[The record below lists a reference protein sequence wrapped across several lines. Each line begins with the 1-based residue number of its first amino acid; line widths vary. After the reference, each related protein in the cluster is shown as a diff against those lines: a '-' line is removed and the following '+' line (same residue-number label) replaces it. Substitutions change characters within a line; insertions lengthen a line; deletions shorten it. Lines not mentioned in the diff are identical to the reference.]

1 MAAPTDDPGRNDPLG
16 DPLGEPLD
24 ELEPLAHG
32 VRRARRWTPPPRS
45 DRIDVAQ
52 LGGLLRQHLG
62 FIFGVAATVFVLV
75 VALTLV
81 SRLEFRS
88 SGRLYLGELGDAA
101 HPAASRSGEIDLSG
115 DEQADVHSE
124 IEIITS
130 RSLLSRAI
138 LESGLNA
145 SIVRAGAKP
154 VRYWSWL
161 RSRRDAA
168 LLDGTSRELS
178 VENTTLD
185 AAVGRPQKYEVSFST
200 DTEYDVSASGR
211 VLGHGRL
218 NERLQID
225 GLSLLLRPGSSGH
238 PAPDSQYELSV
249 SPLEE
254 AIDQAARVLDVS
266 APRPGGTAEP
276 VRVVTLRFSAET
288 PVLAARFLQRLMQ
301 AYLEQRQLWKTENA
315 SAAEAFVTQQL
326 DGMRGSLDQLEKKL
340 ADYRAENRVVV
351 QDNEGRAMT
360 EQLARYEEQ
369 RVEARLE
376 VAAMTNVQRALQAP
390 DPPVGAYLLG
400 EDDDKVFEALATSLS
415 SARQK
420 LTDLEARF
428 NPSAPDVREQR
439 AQVDAQL
446 GGIRSYVTTRLRR
459 AEQNLESLNGIIEQF
474 ERRLTSVPGA
484 ELGLT
489 QLTRESDVYGRLYSH
504 LLERQQQT
512 AIVKASTVSKNR
524 VLDEPEVAHRES
536 SPRLPLR
543 LASLP
548 FGLLLGVALVLAR
561 GLFGGVFQG
570 AADIQRSVAP
580 LPVFASVPRH
590 RAPRGH
596 GSQGSQAGP
605 EPILDPERAS
615 DVGFVEAF
623 RTLRTNLYHALARAA
638 RRAEAPD
645 DIGGLI
651 IVSSPCPGDG
661 KTTCALALASLLAA
675 DGRNVLLI
683 DADLRAPRHR
693 ALLGAHADRDLGSVL
708 AGRSRLRDSVWPVR
722 LPAGQ
727 CHSIGA
733 REPLSIELL
742 SGESMRRLLL
752 DARVAYDFVVV
763 DTPSSPLYS
772 DALVLAGPSDCVLSV
787 IRPLHSERK
796 AAEEHIEGL
805 HALARVHAVVI
816 NDVPSPAPVSR
827 ARPLHVRLVARDE
840 GSSPDAEHDAP
851 LLGGP
856 ISERGR

>member
-1 MAAPTDDPGRNDPLG
+1 MAAPSNDTGWNEPHL
-16 DPLGEPLD
+16 EPLD
-24 ELEPLAHG
+24 ELQTSAHG
-32 VRRARRWTPPPRS
+32 ARPARRWTPPPRS

-52 LGGLLRQHLG
+52 LGALLRQHLG
-62 FIFGVAATVFVLV
+62 FIVGVAAGVFALV
-75 VALTLV
+75 VAFTLV

-88 SGRLYLGELGDAA
+88 SGRLYLGELGDAVR
-101 HPAASRSGEIDLSG
+101 PAASRSGEFDLSG

-130 RSLLSRAI
+130 RSLLSRAVV
-138 LESGLNA
+138 ESGLNA

-185 AAVGRPQKYEVSFST
+185 PAIGRPQKYEVSFST
-200 DTEYDVSASGR
+200 EADYDVSVSGR

-225 GLSLLLRPGSSGH
+225 GLSLLLRPGSAGH
-238 PAPDSQYELSV
+238 PSPDSQYELTV

-254 AIDQAARVLDVS
+254 ATDQAARLLDVS
-266 APRPGGTAEP
+266 APKPGGTAEP
-276 VRVVTLRFSAET
+276 VKVVTLRFSAET
-288 PVLAARFLQRLMQ
+288 PVLAAKLLRRLMQ
-301 AYLEQRQLWKTENA
+301 VYLEQRQLWKTENA

-326 DGMRGSLDQLEKKL
+326 DGMRGSLGQLEKKL

-360 EQLARYEEQ
+360 EQLAKYEEQ

-400 EDDDKVFEALATSLS
+400 EDDDKVFESLATSLS
-415 SARQK
+415 RARQE

-489 QLTRESDVYGRLYSH
+489 QLTRESEVYGRLYTH
-504 LLERQQQT
+504 LLEQQQQT
-512 AIVKASTVSKNR
+512 AIVKASTISKNR
-524 VLDEPEVAHRES
+524 ILDEPEVAHRES
-536 SPRLPLR
+536 SPRLGLR

-570 AADIQRSVAP
+570 AGEIQRSIEP
-580 LPVFASVPRH
+580 LPVFASVPRQ
-590 RAPRGH
+590 RVLRGRGAPG
-596 GSQGSQAGP
+596 GP
-605 EPILDPERAS
+605 EPILDPERAP

-623 RTLRTNLYHALARAA
+623 RTLRTHLYHALARAA
-638 RRAEAPD
+638 RAADVPD

-651 IVSSPCPGDG
+651 VVTSPCAGDG

-675 DGRNVLLI
+675 DGRNVLLV
-683 DADLRAPRHR
+683 DADLRAPTHR

-708 AGRSRLRDSVWPVR
+708 AGKSRLRDSVWPVR
-722 LPAGQ
+722 LPTGQ

-752 DARVAYDFVVV
+752 EARVAYDYVVV

-772 DALVLAGPSDCVLSV
+772 DALVLAAPSDCVLSV
-787 IRPLHSERK
+787 MRPLHSERK

-805 HALARVHAVVI
+805 YALARVYAVVI
-816 NDVPSPAPVSR
+816 NDVPSRAPMSR
-827 ARPLHVRLVARDE
+827 APLHVRLVARGE
-840 GSSPDAEHDAP
+840 RSSPVRDEQRDAP

>member
-1 MAAPTDDPGRNDPLG
+1 MAAPSDDLG
-16 DPLGEPLD
+16 FDEPLGE
-24 ELEPLAHG
+24 LEMLAHG
-32 VRRARRWTPPPRS
+32 AHRERRWTPPPRS

-62 FIFGVAATVFVLV
+62 LIAGVATAVFVLV

-88 SGRLYLGELGDAA
+88 SGRLYLGELGDAL
-101 HPAASRSGEIDLSG
+101 HPAVSRSGELDLAG

-130 RSLLSRAI
+130 RSLLSRAV

-145 SIVRAGAKP
+145 SLSRVGAEP
-154 VRYWSWL
+154 IRYWAWL
-161 RSRRDAA
+161 RARRDPA
-168 LLDGTSRELS
+168 LLDGVSRELA
-178 VENTTLD
+178 VENTALD
-185 AAVGRPQKYEVSFST
+185 AALGRPQKYEVSFST
-200 DTEYDVSASGR
+200 EADYDLSASGR

-218 NERLQID
+218 NERLQVD
-225 GLSLLLRPGSSGH
+225 GLSLLLTPGSAGH
-238 PAPDSQYELSV
+238 PSPDSQYELSV

-254 AIDQAARVLDVS
+254 ATDQAARLLEVS
-266 APRPGGTAEP
+266 APKPGGTAEP
-276 VRVVTLRFSAET
+276 VKVVTLRFSAET
-288 PVLAARFLQRLMQ
+288 PVLAAKFLRRLMQ

-315 SAAEAFVTQQL
+315 SAAEAFVSQQL
-326 DGMRGSLDQLEKKL
+326 DGMRGSLGQLEKRL

-360 EQLARYEEQ
+360 EQLAKYEEQ
-369 RVEARLE
+369 RVKARLE

-400 EDDDKVFEALATSLS
+400 EDDDKVFESLATSLS
-415 SARQK
+415 RARQQ

-439 AQVDAQL
+439 AQVEAQL

-459 AEQNLESLNGIIEQF
+459 AEQSLESLNGIIEQF

-484 ELGLT
+484 ELGLS
-489 QLTRESDVYGRLYSH
+489 QLTRESEVYGRLYSH

-512 AIVKASTVSKNR
+512 AIVKASTISKNR
-524 VLDEPEVAHRES
+524 ILDEPEIAHRES
-536 SPRLPLR
+536 SPRLMLR

-548 FGLLLGVALVLAR
+548 FGLLLGVALVLVR

-570 AADIQRSVAP
+570 AGEVQRSIEP
-580 LPVFASVPRH
+580 LPVFASVPRY
-590 RAPRGH
+590 RGTRGPH
-596 GSQGSQAGP
+596 ARP
-605 EPILDPERAS
+605 EPILDPERAP
-615 DVGFVEAF
+615 DAGFVEAF
-623 RTLRTNLYHALARAA
+623 RTLRTHLYHALARSA
-638 RRAEAPD
+638 READVPEG
-645 DIGGLI
+645 IGGLI
-651 IVSSPCPGDG
+651 VVTSPCPGDG

-675 DGRNVLLI
+675 DGRNVLLV
-683 DADLRAPRHR
+683 DADLRAPSHR
-693 ALLGAHADRDLGSVL
+693 ALLGAHPDRDLGSVL
-708 AGRSRLRDSVWPVR
+708 AGASRLRDSVWPLR

-733 REPLSIELL
+733 REPQPIELL

-752 DARVAYDFVVV
+752 EARVAYDFVVV
-763 DTPSSPLYS
+763 DAPSSPLYS
-772 DALVLAGPSDCVLSV
+772 DALVLAAPSDCVLSV

-805 HALARVHAVVI
+805 YALSRLHAVVI
-816 NDVPSPAPVSR
+816 NDVPARVQPSR
-827 ARPLHVRLVARDE
+827 VRPLPGRRLSREA
-840 GSSPDAEHDAP
+840 GSSPVREGKRDTP
-851 LLGGP
+851 LLAGP
-856 ISERGR
+856 LGERGR